1 MHKETW
7 RSENVLVLGKK
18 QQVMEG
24 GQTWDESCAIGSA
37 RFNSNTSRG
46 ACSRSAAPTAPPP
59 LTTDGAPAGQDSAL
73 DLMLPFQAT
82 SCLTLVK

>member
-46 ACSRSAAPTAPPP
+46 PAAGLLLP
-59 LTTDGAPAGQDSAL
+59 LHL
-73 DLMLPFQAT
+73 LH
-82 SCLTLVK
+82 